1 MQWLG
6 RARCRRAARKAESQT
21 PSEAVSVE
29 TGGLLYSPM
38 RHAFA
43 VLLCAAMLPS
53 SALAQEPLAIRADFL
68 FYGDNTEFRNP
79 FREGETL
86 FGAAVRVTAE
96 VPLNDRVTVS
106 AGGFGNQRF
115 GSENAFEQVRPV
127 LSLIVRG
134 RRSSFVLGTLPPPT
148 SELPTGP
155 DRNGP
160 HELLPP
166 LQRETLA
173 YERPYE
179 TGLAWTF
186 NGSELNHHFWLEWQR
201 LNTPEH
207 RERFDGG
214 MRTSYRV
221 SRLITLPLQFHL
233 VHEGG
238 QLHASGAV
246 ADSGAVAAGA
256 ILGGTIGGS
265 YAATLELLALGSR
278 HVPDRSRPEL
288 GADGTAFFG
297 RAAAERSGWR
307 GHVIFWR
314 GRNFIKDEGDANYLS
329 LARNGDRYRGT
340 RDYSEAGL
348 SRRFTLARAAVI
360 DVSGR
365 VHRVEGRY
373 EYSYRIASVVSAFW
387 KIR

>member
-1 MQWLG
+1 
-6 RARCRRAARKAESQT
+6 
-21 PSEAVSVE
+21 
-29 TGGLLYSPM
+29 
-38 RHAFA
+38 
-43 VLLCAAMLPS
+43 MLPTS
-53 SALAQEPLAIRADFL
+53 IASAQEELRLRSDFL

-96 VPLNDRVTVS
+96 AQLSQRVTVS
-106 AGGFGNQRF
+106 AGGFGHQRF
-115 GSENAFEQVRPV
+115 GSDRAFEQVRPV

-134 RRSSFVLGTLPPPT
+134 RRSSFVFGTLPPPA
-148 SELPTGP
+148 SDGPAGP

-160 HELLPP
+160 HDMLPP
-166 LQRETLA
+166 LQRDTLA
-173 YERPYE
+173 YERPHE

-186 NGSELNHHFWLEWQR
+186 DGSRLNHHFWLEWQR
-201 LNTPEH
+201 LNTAAH

-214 MRTSYRV
+214 IRTSYRV
-221 SRLITLPLQFHL
+221 SRHVTLPLQFHI

-238 QLHASGAV
+238 QLHASGPV
-246 ADSGAVAAGA
+246 ADSGAIAAGA
-256 ILGGTIGGS
+256 IIGGTIGS
-265 YAATLELLALGSR
+265 YASTLEVFALGSR
-278 HVPDRSRPEL
+278 YVPDRSRPEL
-288 GADGTAFFG
+288 SADGSAFFG

-329 LARNGDRYRGT
+329 AERSGERYRGI

-348 SRRFTLARAAVI
+348 SRRFTLARAAAI

-365 VHRVEGRY
+365 LHRVEGRY
-373 EYSYRIASVVSAFW
+373 EYSYRVASVVSAFW

>member
-1 MQWLG
+1 
-6 RARCRRAARKAESQT
+6 
-21 PSEAVSVE
+21 
-29 TGGLLYSPM
+29 M

-43 VLLCAAMLPS
+43 VLLFASLLPS
-53 SALAQEPLAIRADFL
+53 SASAQESLGIRSDFL
-68 FYGDNTEFRNP
+68 FYGDNTEFRNA

-96 VPLNDRVTVS
+96 VGLSDRVTVS
-106 AGGFGNQRF
+106 AGGFGHQRF

-127 LSLIVRG
+127 LSLTVRG

-148 SELPTGP
+148 SDGPMGP

-160 HELLPP
+160 HGMLPP
-166 LQRETLA
+166 IQRETLA

-186 NGSELNHHFWLEWQR
+186 DGTRLTHHFWLEWQR
-201 LNTPEH
+201 LNTPDH

-214 MRTSYRV
+214 MRTSYRLSKLLTV
-221 SRLITLPLQFHL
+221 PIQLHIT
-233 VHEGG
+233 HEGG
-238 QLHASGAV
+238 QLYQSGAV

-256 ILGGTIGGS
+256 MLSGAVRGV
-265 YAATLELLALGSR
+265 YAASLETFVLASR
-278 HVPDRSRPEL
+278 HVPDRSRPGL

-297 RAAAERSGWR
+297 RAAAERAGWR
-307 GHVIFWR
+307 GHLIFWR

-329 LARNGDRYRGT
+329 IARSGDRYRGT

-348 SRRFTLARAAVI
+348 SRRFILARAAVL
-360 DVSGR
+360 DVSAR

-373 EYSYRIASVVSAFW
+373 EYSYRIAGVASAFW